1 MLRFYYYFQWIGL
14 FLVPTLTIYCVSI
27 MGGRYE
33 ANLVSYITSGLAT
46 LFLVGVAFF
55 TTRANE
61 TNLKKSLSKRVAG
74 LLEPVYLVSIAL
86 LLTGGSTSGDDELF
100 MPPIVAVLTSR
111 GMGMSNAVT
120 INSTVQAS
128 LYVALFL
135 FALTAC
141 IVALREYLQNNS
153 RHYSAERYEI
163 LYDDSEAFEAAGQQ
177 QEQGNTSNADDIELP
192 EDDVK
197 NQNPEMD

>member
-1 MLRFYYYFQWIGL
+1 MLRFYYYFQWVGL
-14 FLVPTLTIYCVSI
+14 FLVPALTIYCVSI

-33 ANLVSYITSGLAT
+33 ANLASYITSGFAT

-55 TTRANE
+55 TTRTNE
-61 TNLKKSLSKRVAG
+61 TNPKKSLSKRVAG

-111 GMGMSNAVT
+111 GMGMSSAVT

-141 IVALREYLQNNS
+141 IVALRDYLQNNS

-163 LYDDSEAFEAAGQQ
+163 LYDNPEAFEAAGQQ
-177 QEQGNTSNADDIELP
+177 EQGNTSDADDNNLP

-197 NQNPEMD
+197 DKNPEMD